1 MPETRTR
8 LHCHYCDADGGATR
22 LRLRHACAACD
33 RRNSEQRLCF
43 HIPKPFTLAGLR
55 TQARG
60 FRLFLQAAC
69 NSAAGRTPA
78 ARRHGRLFSL
88 KLAATVWIDQ
98 WYVLESAGWRR

>member
-1 MPETRTR
+1 MPETNTGA
-8 LHCHYCDADGGATR
+8 HCHYCHAGEETTR
-22 LRLRHACAACD
+22 LRLRHACTACD
-33 RRNSEQRLCF
+33 RRISEHRLYF
-43 HIPKPFTLAGLR
+43 RIPKPFTLAGLR

-69 NSAAGRTPA
+69 ASAAGRTPA
-78 ARRHGRLFSL
+78 ARQRGRLFSL

>member
-1 MPETRTR
+1 MPETTTGP
-8 LHCHYCDADGGATR
+8 HCRYCDAGGETTR

-33 RRNSEQRLCF
+33 RRMSEHRLCV

-60 FRLFLQAAC
+60 FRLFLQAAYA
-69 NSAAGRTPA
+69 SAAGRTPA
-78 ARRHGRLFSL
+78 ARQRGRLFSL

>member
-1 MPETRTR
+1 MPETNTR
-8 LHCHYCDADGGATR
+8 PRCDYCDADGKTRPR
-22 LRLRHACAACD
+22 LRRACATCD
-33 RRNSEQRLCF
+33 KRIREHRLYF

-69 NSAAGRTPA
+69 ASAAGRTPA
-78 ARRHGRLFSL
+78 ARQRGRLFSL

-98 WYVLESAGWRR
+98 WYVFESAGWRR

>member
-1 MPETRTR
+1 MPETNTGA
-8 LHCHYCDADGGATR
+8 HCHYCNADRETTR
-22 LRLRHACAACD
+22 LRLRHACTACD
-33 RRNSEQRLCF
+33 RRTSEHRLYF

-69 NSAAGRTPA
+69 ASAAGRTPA
-78 ARRHGRLFSL
+78 ARQHGRLFSL

>member
-1 MPETRTR
+1 MPETNTGA
-8 LHCHYCDADGGATR
+8 HCHYCNADAKTTR
-22 LRLRHACAACD
+22 LRLRHACTACD
-33 RRNSEQRLCF
+33 RRTSEHPLYF

-69 NSAAGRTPA
+69 ASAAGRTPA
-78 ARRHGRLFSL
+78 ARQRGRLFSL